1 MHQHFCPRSHRFWT
15 EINTQRKKKKNIPRL
30 LFLQGLGFNKAK
42 ITVTIGAS
50 EKLSLYFELKYNGK
64 LMYTSKP

>member
-15 EINTQRKKKKNIPRL
+15 EINTQKKKPTYPGL
-30 LFLQGLGFNKAK
+30 LLLQGLGFNKAK

-50 EKLSLYFELKYNGK
+50 EKLSQYFELKYNGK